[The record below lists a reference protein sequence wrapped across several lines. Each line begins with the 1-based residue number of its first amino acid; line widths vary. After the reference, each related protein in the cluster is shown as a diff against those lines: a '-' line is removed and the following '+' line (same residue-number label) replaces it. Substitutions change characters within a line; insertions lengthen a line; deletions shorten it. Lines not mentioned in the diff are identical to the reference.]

1 MQLCRERAYSN
12 KKAVLKTAFY
22 DERRR
27 KATKGEEGL
36 AFHLDYRASAVVPAM
51 LANVV
56 RTVKFATVGTD
67 GQLRRLQ
74 CVVCAPPVAATLGV
88 LSFR

>member
-1 MQLCRERAYSN
+1 M
-12 KKAVLKTAFY
+12 
-22 DERRR
+22 
-27 KATKGEEGL
+27 TKGEEEL
-36 AFHLDYRASAVVPAM
+36 AFHLDYSASAVVPAI

-56 RTVKFATVGTD
+56 GSVKFAAVGAD
-67 GQLRRLQ
+67 GQLLQLQ